1 MPQAFQTLIDGA
13 LKGSDRTLPVINPAT
28 LEPLGEAPLAA
39 LADIDCAIAGARRAF
54 GDWARAD
61 MDRRRA
67 LLAAIA
73 DAVEA
78 DADTLARLLT
88 QEQGKPIAEAQYE
101 VAGTAGVFR
110 ATAMLD
116 LPLEVLRDTPQER
129 IVRERSPLGIVAA
142 IVPWN
147 FPLMLMALKVAP
159 ALLAGNSVV
168 VKPAPTTPL
177 TAMRFGELCASLVP
191 AGLLNILV
199 GGDDLGAALTG
210 HRDIARISFTG
221 STATGRKVMASAAA
235 NLTRLGLEL
244 GGNDAALVLGDADID
259 RVAPALVHASM
270 MNAGQVCLG
279 VKRIYVHSSLY
290 GDFCDAAAAIADALV
305 VGDGLDPA
313 TRVGPV
319 QNAVQWEKAK
329 HYLAIAAT
337 DGRIRSGG
345 KPADRPGYFIR
356 PTIVSDIADDSA
368 LVQDEQFCPV
378 IPMLPYSDADDLVAR
393 VNAGPYGLAGSIW
406 TSDPPAAFDLA
417 RRIDVGTMWVNKFMD
432 LPPDVAVSGAKASGF
447 GMTLGQEGL
456 AEFTQARVINMAL
469 RA

>member
-13 LKGSDRTLPVINPAT
+13 LRDCDRTLPVINPAT

-39 LADIDCAIAGARRAF
+39 LADIDRAIAGARRAF
-54 GDWARAD
+54 GEWARAD
-61 MDRRRA
+61 IDRRRA

-129 IVRERSPLGIVAA
+129 IVRERSPLGVVAA

-159 ALLAGNSVV
+159 ALLVGNSVV

-177 TAMRFGELCASLVP
+177 TTLRFGELCASLVP

-199 GGDDLGAALTG
+199 GGNDLGAALTG
-210 HRDIARISFTG
+210 HPDIARISFTG

-244 GGNDAALVLGDADID
+244 GGNDAAIVLGDAQID
-259 RVAPALVHASM
+259 RVAPTLVHAAM

-290 GDFCDAAAAIADALV
+290 GDFCNAAAAVADALV
-305 VGDGLDPA
+305 IGDGLDPA
-313 TRVGPV
+313 THIGPV
-319 QNAVQWEKAK
+319 QNATQWEKAQ
-329 HYLAIAAT
+329 HYRAIAAT
-337 DGRIRSGG
+337 DGRLRSGG
-345 KPADRPGYFIR
+345 KPVDRPGYFIR
-356 PTIVSDIADDSA
+356 PTIVSDIGDDSA
-368 LVQDEQFCPV
+368 LVQEEQFCPIV
-378 IPMLPYSDADDLVAR
+378 PVLPYSNADDLVAR
-393 VNAGPYGLAGSIW
+393 VNAGPYGLGGSIW

-432 LPPDVAVSGAKASGF
+432 LPPDIAVSGAKASGV

-469 RA
+469 GA